1 MNTTTFAFD
10 VAEGNGLEFD
20 IDLSTVQDISI
31 LQRAIGQSYG
41 VVQPEGLSFHSGNAP
56 LLALSEIQASAGL
69 ITIKVDGH
77 ALRDVPGP
85 SGLPLMGNYLEVF
98 PDHLGNNQRLFDRFG
113 PLFQTNSLGKI
124 VCQTN
129 DPELAQI
136 CFTESQFFS
145 KEIVPDHPLYPI
157 KNQKAG
163 VFLGDTS
170 NPDWKVVHKFLPP
183 ALGPKAV
190 RHYASQMNS
199 CCEEAFPIF
208 DELEKRNKAWNAY
221 QYMLKLSSGTVG
233 KIMLGKD
240 LQHFTSVDAPLSRIV
255 LAIAEVLAINKKISS
270 RGEWYS
276 HLPFGDPKRLK
287 NLQQFMADQIQEA
300 INEAKSNGT
309 EDLELQDAALKA
321 ANVVD
326 YLVRAAD
333 GKGEHLPK
341 ENLVSATIVATG
353 AGFTTTSSLLSWCL
367 YGLVTYPGTQA
378 RILQELI
385 DHDITDETNITAEQI
400 DELPELGKFI
410 REIQRRHNPSYQP
423 GRTAQQDMILPGGYC
438 LKKGTVVIPAL
449 HHIHNNP
456 ATWENP
462 SRFDPDRWD
471 TEQVKQRHKASYIP
485 FATGQRMCIGFNF
498 ALLEVKI
505 FMCKLVYRYHWEKEG
520 DSETEYDPYFQLIR
534 PVNLYVRTQT
544 RERWPSK
551 SNE

>member
-10 VAEGNGLEFD
+10 VAEGNGPKFD

-31 LQRAIGQSYG
+31 LQRGIGQNYG
-41 VVQPEGLSFHSGNAP
+41 VVQPEGENALSILNKATITHSRQACHFTGNTP
-56 LLALSEIQASAGL
+56 LLALSEIQASVGI

-85 SGLPLMGNYLEVF
+85 PGLPLIGNYLEVF
-98 PDHLGNNQRLFDRFG
+98 PDHLGNNQRLFDRLG

-136 CFTESQFFS
+136 CFAESQFFS

-190 RHYASQMNS
+190 RHYASPMNS
-199 CCEEAFPIF
+199 CCEEAFSVF

-276 HLPFGDPKRLK
+276 HLPFGGPTSIPG
-287 NLQQFMADQIQEA
+287 NA
-300 INEAKSNGT
+300 
-309 EDLELQDAALKA
+309 
-321 ANVVD
+321 
-326 YLVRAAD
+326 
-333 GKGEHLPK
+333 HPLP
-341 ENLVSATIVATG
+341 
-353 AGFTTTSSLLSWCL
+353 FTLS
-367 YGLVTYPGTQA
+367 
-378 RILQELI
+378 
-385 DHDITDETNITAEQI
+385 
-400 DELPELGKFI
+400 
-410 REIQRRHNPSYQP
+410 
-423 GRTAQQDMILPGGYC
+423 
-438 LKKGTVVIPAL
+438 
-449 HHIHNNP
+449 
-456 ATWENP
+456 
-462 SRFDPDRWD
+462 
-471 TEQVKQRHKASYIP
+471 
-485 FATGQRMCIGFNF
+485 
-498 ALLEVKI
+498 
-505 FMCKLVYRYHWEKEG
+505 
-520 DSETEYDPYFQLIR
+520 
-534 PVNLYVRTQT
+534 
-544 RERWPSK
+544 
-551 SNE
+551 

>member
-1 MNTTTFAFD
+1 MHTTTFAFD
-10 VAEGNGLEFD
+10 VAEDNGPKFD
-20 IDLSTVQDISI
+20 IDISTVADISV
-31 LQRAIGQSYG
+31 LQRAIGKNYG
-41 VVQPEGLSFHSGNAP
+41 VVQPEGLSFHSGNTP
-56 LLALSEIQASAGL
+56 LLALSDIQTSAGI

-77 ALRDVPGP
+77 ALRDVPSP
-85 SGLPLMGNYLEVF
+85 SGLPLMGNYLEVY
-98 PDHLGNNQRLFDRFG
+98 PDHLGNNQRLFDKFG
-113 PLFQTNSLGKI
+113 PLFQTNNLGKV

-199 CCEEAFPIF
+199 CCEEAIPVF
-208 DELEKRNKAWNAY
+208 DELEKQNKAWNAY

-240 LQHFTSVDAPLSRIV
+240 LQHFTSVDAPLNRII

-270 RGEWYS
+270 RGAWYS

-287 NLQQFMADQIQEA
+287 NLQQFLADQIQEA
-300 INEAKSNGT
+300 INEAKSSGT

-326 YLVRAAD
+326 YLVRATD

-341 ENLVSATIVATG
+341 ENLASATIVATG

-385 DHDITDETNITAEQI
+385 DNDITDETNITAEQI

-410 REIQRRHNPSYQP
+410 KETQRRHNPSYQP
-423 GRTAQQDMILPGGYC
+423 GRTAQQDMILPGGYR
-438 LKKGTVVIPAL
+438 LKKGAVVISAL
-449 HHIHNNP
+449 HHIHNNS
-456 ATWENP
+456 AIWENP
-462 SRFDPDRWD
+462 GRFDTDRWD
-471 TEQVKQRHKASYIP
+471 TEQVKQMPKASYIP
-485 FATGQRMCIGFNF
+485 FAMGQRMCIGFNF

-505 FMCKLVYRYHWEKEG
+505 FICKLVYRYHWEKEG

>member
-1 MNTTTFAFD
+1 MSTTTFTFD
-10 VAEGNGLEFD
+10 VAEGNGPKFD
-20 IDLSTVQDISI
+20 IDLSTVDDIAA
-31 LQRAIGQSYG
+31 LQHAIGQNYG
-41 VVQPEGLSFHSGNAP
+41 VVRPEGLSFHSGSTP
-56 LLALSEIQASAGL
+56 LVALSEIQASEGI

-77 ALRDVPGP
+77 ALRDIPGP
-85 SGLPLMGNYLEVF
+85 SGLPVVGNYLEVF

-113 PLFQTNSLGKI
+113 PLFQVNSLGRI
-124 VCQTN
+124 LCQTN

-136 CFTESQFFS
+136 CLTESQFFS

-157 KNQKAG
+157 KNQEAG

-190 RHYASQMNS
+190 RHYAPQMNR
-199 CCEEAFPIF
+199 CLEEAFPVF
-208 DELEKRNKAWNAY
+208 DELEKQNKAWNAY

-240 LQHFTSVDAPLSRIV
+240 LEHFTSVDAPLHRII
-255 LAIAEVLAINKKISS
+255 LAIAEVLVINKKISS
-270 RGEWYS
+270 RGEWYA

-300 INEAKSNGT
+300 IDEAESNGT

-341 ENLVSATIVATG
+341 KNLLSATVVATG

-367 YGLVTYPGTQA
+367 YSLVAYPGTQA

-385 DHDITDETNITAEQI
+385 DHDITDETSITAEQI
-400 DELPELGKFI
+400 DELEELGKFVK
-410 REIQRRHNPSYQP
+410 ETQRRHNPSYQP
-423 GRTAQQDMILPGGYC
+423 GRTAQQDMILPGGYR
-438 LKKGTVVIPAL
+438 LKKGTVVVSAL

-456 ATWENP
+456 AIWDNP

-471 TEQVKQRHKASYIP
+471 TEQVQQRHKASYIP
-485 FATGQRMCIGFNF
+485 FAMGQRMCIGFNF

-505 FMCKLVYRYHWEKEG
+505 FLCKLVYRYHWEKEG
-520 DSETEYDPYFQLIR
+520 DAETEYDPYFQLIR
-534 PVNLYVRTQT
+534 PVNLYLRTQT
-544 RERWPSK
+544 REQWPSK
-551 SNE
+551 STE